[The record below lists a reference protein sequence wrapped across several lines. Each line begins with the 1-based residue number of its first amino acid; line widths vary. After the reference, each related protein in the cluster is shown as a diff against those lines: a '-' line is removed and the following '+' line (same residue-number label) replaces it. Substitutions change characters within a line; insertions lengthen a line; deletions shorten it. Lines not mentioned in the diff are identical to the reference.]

1 MATSR
6 SIRLPRRGVLGI
18 PLLLTASALATT
30 ARPAKASAAGKIE
43 CLADLL
49 GAS

>member
-1 MATSR
+1 MATAR
-6 SIRLPRRGVLGI
+6 STRLPRRGVLGI

-30 ARPAKASAAGKIE
+30 VRPAKADAARKVE